1 MMYNNIEIYNFN
13 DTIEIKRKGRLNSME
28 DNIKLNKLNIKSV
41 IESILFA
48 YAEPITAEELRR
60 AIDVELSA
68 KDIEN
73 IISELIEEYSRDNRG
88 IQIFKIN
95 NSYQMGTNKDNY
107 DFVKAVLNPQKSKSL
122 SQAASEVLTIIAY
135 EQPITKVEIED
146 IRGVKSDGIVSTL
159 LELNLIREAGR
170 LDKIGKPII
179 YKTTDETLKLLGIES
194 LKDLPSLESF
204 KDDVELRASLSI
216 NEEKVSED
224 YQLPLLNE
232 IKM

>member
-1 MMYNNIEIYNFN
+1 MINNFEL
-13 DTIEIKRKGRLNSME
+13 DKS
-28 DNIKLNKLNIKSV
+28 NIKSI

-48 YAEPITAEELRR
+48 YAEPIAAEEIRR
-60 AIDVELSA
+60 AIDIEISTKTIVKILDELV
-68 KDIEN
+68 
-73 IISELIEEYSRDNRG
+73 EEYSANNRG

-95 NSYQMGTNKDNY
+95 NNYQMGTNKKNY
-107 DFVKAVLNPQKSKSL
+107 EYVKSVLNPQKNKSL

-146 IRGVKSDGIVSTL
+146 IRGVKSDGIVSAL
-159 LELNLIREAGR
+159 LELNLIKEAGR

-204 KDDVELRASLSI
+204 KDDIELSANLQ
-216 NEEKVSED
+216 NKKDE
-224 YQLPLLNE
+224 
-232 IKM
+232 